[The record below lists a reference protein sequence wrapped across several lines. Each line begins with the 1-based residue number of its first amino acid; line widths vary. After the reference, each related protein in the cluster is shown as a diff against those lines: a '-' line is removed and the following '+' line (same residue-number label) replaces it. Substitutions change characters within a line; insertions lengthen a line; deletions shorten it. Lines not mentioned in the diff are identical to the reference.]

1 MTARLQ
7 PSSGAL
13 SLVEGSLEFRLLGPL
28 EVRREGQP
36 LSLGGVRQRALL
48 ALLCLHR
55 GEVIAV
61 DRIIDEIWGE
71 SPPPSARHMVEVYVS
86 KLRQLLGSPG
96 VVTRS
101 PGYLLDTSLE
111 SVDVH
116 WFEAL
121 VAEGEE
127 ASTAGEPQS
136 AASRFASALALWRGS
151 PLADFTF
158 EPFAQG
164 EITRLEELRL
174 LAEEGRIDA
183 EISLGR
189 SAELVGELE
198 QLVALAPFR
207 ERFRAQLMLV
217 LYRAGRQADA
227 LEAYRR
233 ARQTLVEELGV
244 EPGEELR
251 DLEHAI
257 LAQEAWLGGATRV
270 RTRVARGE
278 SRRVVTLVL
287 AELAVSGPDADPEA
301 LQPLMK
307 RPPRATVTRALH
319 HRSTLA
325 AAPGPG
331 AGPLPT
337 RVHPGAAVEAVV
349 SELAAEEVVSASAK
363 QPVGALAA
371 EEPIGG
377 HRHRSAC
384 SIRLNP

>member
-1 MTARLQ
+1 
-7 PSSGAL
+7 
-13 SLVEGSLEFRLLGPL
+13 
-28 EVRREGQP
+28 
-36 LSLGGVRQRALL
+36 
-48 ALLCLHR
+48 
-55 GEVIAV
+55 
-61 DRIIDEIWGE
+61 
-71 SPPPSARHMVEVYVS
+71 MVEVYVS
-86 KLRQLLGSPG
+86 KLRQLLGPPV

-101 PGYLLDTSLE
+101 PGYLLHTGPE

-164 EITRLEELRL
+164 EIVRLEELRL

-207 ERFRAQLMLV
+207 ERYHAQLMLI

-227 LEAYRR
+227 LAAYRR

-251 DLEHAI
+251 SLEHAI

-270 RTRVARGE
+270 RTRGARRE

-307 RPPRATVTRALH
+307 RRPRATVTRGSIVDRPRD
-319 HRSTLA
+319 RSSGRHA
-325 AAPGPG
+325 
-331 AGPLPT
+331 
-337 RVHPGAAVEAVV
+337 EARPRT
-349 SELAAEEVVSASAK
+349 ELTGSCLRATIVLVGASATFSFDGRRILTSSLDATV
-363 QPVGALAA
+363 PVFACDIRRSFEDLVARSEARLAGVARALMPA
-371 EEPIGG
+371 EWCRYLESG
-377 HRHRSAC
+377 R
-384 SIRLNP
+384 